1 MVEPIAELTGVGID
15 HVDVAEFERL
25 EFDRN
30 AAFYRRCF
38 SVDEIAY
45 CRAQAGSAPHFAAR
59 FAAKEAAVKAFSSV
73 AELAYWQIEVTRAA
87 NGAPAL
93 RIWNED
99 RSAPAEG
106 LEAYS
111 ALVSLS
117 HTHQLASAVVAVG
130 KTRIQH

>member
-1 MVEPIAELTGVGID
+1 VPIVELTGIGID
-15 HVDVAEFERL
+15 HVEVAQFEQL

-38 SVDEIAY
+38 TLDEIAY
-45 CRAQAGSAPHFAAR
+45 CRAQSASALHFAAR
-59 FAAKEAAVKAFSSV
+59 FAAKEAAVKAFTSI

-87 NGAPAL
+87 NGVPGL
-93 RIWNED
+93 RIWNEA
-99 RSAPAEG
+99 RSAPADG

-117 HTHQLASAVVAVG
+117 HTDQLASAVVAVG
-130 KTRIQH
+130 KKRIQQ